1 MKRFGKLFDSKVQ
14 PLLLYAPEIWG
25 LEDDYCCQIE
35 KKKKKKKQQQQHM
48 FALKRFLGVGQMTP
62 NNMIYRDTARYPL
75 YINA

>member
-35 KKKKKKKQQQQHM
+35 KNKNKKQQHM
-48 FALKRFLGVGQMTP
+48 FWVRMAEQGSSGS
-62 NNMIYRDTARYPL
+62 
-75 YINA
+75 